1 MSINQIISRTHLP
14 DVHSKIPSWVI
25 NREEDTERLNS
36 FRQELMKVGYTDVTK
51 WTAIEDK
58 RGQTGLGLTLI
69 SMFNAAQAFSAETR
83 GPELCLIFEDDCR
96 FTCPQSYH
104 WFWKMWQLL
113 PPDWDVLLGGAYG
126 IESESIPSTPYLKKV
141 KSFSGCHMVL
151 WNSKAMNKVLTDY
164 DPHSPKAVSHIDR
177 FLEKAGLNIYLC
189 DPQVAVQ
196 EAGLQ
201 STIGPGIVPDRFSRQ
216 NLLTAYKFR
225 DELVKIKD
233 NSTVFRIEA
242 QGRN

>member
-1 MSINQIISRTHLP
+1 MPNRKLLNRNTITDLP
-14 DVHSKIPSWVI
+14 TKIPIWVI
-25 NREEDTERLNS
+25 NRERDTERLNS
-36 FRQELMKVGYTDVTK
+36 FRQECMKIGFTDVIR
-51 WTAIEDK
+51 WTAMENK

-69 SMFNAAQAFSAETR
+69 SMFNAAHTISVETR

-96 FTCPQSYH
+96 FTCAQSWM
-104 WFWKMWQLL
+104 WFWKMWHLL

-126 IESESIPSTPYLKKV
+126 VTAKDIPSTPYLKKV
-141 KSFSGCHMVL
+141 EGFSGCHMVL
-151 WNSKAMNKVLTDY
+151 WNSKAMRKVLADY

-177 FLEKAGLNIYLC
+177 FLEKSGLNIYLC

-216 NLLTAYKFR
+216 NLLTPYVYR
-225 DELVKIKD
+225 DELAKIED
-233 NSTVFRIEA
+233 NSVVFRTEA